1 MIKRINILV
10 FALLAALT
18 AQGQIFYK
26 ITGNGLA
33 KPSYLFGTHHL
44 APLSVA
50 DSLGVE
56 DIIASVDMVVGE
68 IDMTQ
73 DKMAMAMQMQPH
85 MVAPA
90 DSTLSKVFG
99 KEKMDLYSPIFSKY
113 APMSGMTL
121 NMLDPMKPMVV
132 NAMVMMG
139 MIQKMMPNFKEG
151 DQLDTYFQQI
161 AQKRGRIIVPLE
173 TAEQQ
178 AIILYDSTPIAEQAE
193 SLSEIFENPEEAME
207 NARILN
213 NAYAKGDLDAM
224 YKLSKSEDV
233 NPEFF
238 DKLLFKRNAE
248 WMKKLPS
255 IINKGSAFIGV
266 GALHL
271 AGEKGLIEELRK
283 LGYTVTPVK

>member
-56 DIIASVDMVVGE
+56 GIIASVDMVVGE

-113 APMSGMTL
+113 APMSGMTR

-139 MIQKMMPNFKEG
+139 MIQKMMSNFKEG

-193 SLSEIFENPEEAME
+193 SLSEIFENPQEAME

-233 NPEFF
+233 NP
-238 DKLLFKRNAE
+238 
-248 WMKKLPS
+248 
-255 IINKGSAFIGV
+255 
-266 GALHL
+266 
-271 AGEKGLIEELRK
+271 
-283 LGYTVTPVK
+283 

>member
-56 DIIASVDMVVGE
+56 GIIASVDMVVGE

-121 NMLDPMKPMVV
+121 NMLDPMKP
-132 NAMVMMG
+132 
-139 MIQKMMPNFKEG
+139 
-151 DQLDTYFQQI
+151 
-161 AQKRGRIIVPLE
+161 
-173 TAEQQ
+173 
-178 AIILYDSTPIAEQAE
+178 
-193 SLSEIFENPEEAME
+193 
-207 NARILN
+207 
-213 NAYAKGDLDAM
+213 
-224 YKLSKSEDV
+224 
-233 NPEFF
+233 
-238 DKLLFKRNAE
+238 
-248 WMKKLPS
+248 
-255 IINKGSAFIGV
+255 
-266 GALHL
+266 
-271 AGEKGLIEELRK
+271 IEEIVELLK
-283 LGYTVTPVK
+283 